1 MKKILILSTGG
12 TFNKIYQPI
21 TGTLEID
28 SKARA
33 LHAIGAHWQ
42 SPYPI
47 QTLIHKDSLEMDADD
62 RRELL
67 SAIRAAEEEAIL
79 VIHGT
84 DTMDQSAALIAEAQL
99 QKQVVFSGAMV
110 PWSIDPIEATANLAS
125 AIGALQAGLPHGVYI
140 AMNGIF
146 GLHDQVVKDRRQ
158 GRFVAGER
166 TDPS

>member
-28 SKARA
+28 PDARA

-42 SPYPI
+42 STYPI

-67 SAIRAAEEEAIL
+67 AAIRDADEAAIL

-84 DTMDQSAALIAEAQL
+84 DTMDQSARLIAEARL
-99 QKQVVFSGAMV
+99 QKQVVFTGAMV
-110 PWSIDPIEATANLAS
+110 PWSIDPVEATANVAS
-125 AIGALQAGLPHGVYI
+125 GIGALQAGLTPGVYI
-140 AMNGIF
+140 AMNGVF
-146 GLHDQVVKDRRQ
+146 GRHDQVVKDRQQ
-158 GRFVAGER
+158 GRFVAVG
-166 TDPS
+166 